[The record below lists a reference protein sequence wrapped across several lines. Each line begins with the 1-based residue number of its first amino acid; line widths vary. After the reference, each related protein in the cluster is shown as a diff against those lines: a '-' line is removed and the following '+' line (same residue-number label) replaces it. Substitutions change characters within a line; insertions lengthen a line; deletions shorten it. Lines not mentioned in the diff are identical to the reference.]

1 MMVKKRMPVSMQAY
15 NHFCL
20 RGQCLHKAVAVA
32 RYIRFDDLI
41 RCQINNLQLRADVTC
56 HIKFPT
62 ERVPS

>member
-1 MMVKKRMPVSMQAY
+1 MMAKKRMAVSMQAF

-20 RGQCLHKAVAVA
+20 RGECLHKAVAVA

-56 HIKFPT
+56 QIKFPT